1 MKISIIAIGKCKKG
15 SPEDLLI
22 KEYQKRLSWD
32 LTIVEKE
39 NDSQEKEAEFLL
51 SHIPDGAKVIVLD
64 ERGQNISSIELA
76 KKIEDWR
83 LNGVGKICFLIGG
96 ADGHLE
102 KVRQRADFILS
113 FGRLTM
119 PHMLIR
125 AVLAEQI
132 YRAQTIL
139 SGHPY
144 HRE

>member
-1 MKISIIAIGKCKKG
+1 MKINIIAIGKCKKG

-51 SHIPDGAKVIVLD
+51 SHIPDGAKVIALD
-64 ERGQNISSIELA
+64 ERGENISSLELA
-76 KKIEDWR
+76 KKIENWC
-83 LNGVGKICFLIGG
+83 LNGTGKVCFLIGG
-96 ADGHLE
+96 ADGHLPC
-102 KVRQRADFILS
+102 VRQKADLVLS

-132 YRAQTIL
+132 YRVQTIL
-139 SGHPY
+139 NGHPY